1 MTCTTHIQMTVR
13 TTNRREYKLMP
24 ETTNETYHPMAFDA
38 IKIGLASPEKI
49 RSWTHRTPEP
59 ADKPSKQWREWW
71 EQGAMRNRMPEPSGA
86 PSREWREWWEHGV
99 VKKPETINYRTLKP
113 EKGRC
118 RIHWCIPH
126 HTWWRVSHSG

>member
-1 MTCTTHIQMTVR
+1 
-13 TTNRREYKLMP
+13 MP

-59 ADKPSKQWREWW
+59 ADKPSKQWKDWW
-71 EQGAMRNRMPEPSGA
+71 EQGAVRNRMPEPSGA
-86 PSREWREWWEHGV
+86 PSKEWKDWWDHGV

-113 EKGRC
+113 EKDGLFCERNFG
-118 RIHWCIPH
+118 P
-126 HTWWRVSHSG
+126 SKD